1 VSGPVIPPY
10 FTRIITIILILI
22 ITGEAMSGPQYRKK
36 LGDRHPQITLPS
48 HPVMKKEVKK
58 KSIWDK
64 VWESYDPS
72 PYNKIKIK
80 IK

>member
-1 VSGPVIPPY
+1 MVNNNNMATPNNKRKQIYIKDKKKTIFLYKKGTTQ
-10 FTRIITIILILI
+10 FTD
-22 ITGEAMSGPQYRKK
+22 M
-36 LGDRHPQITLPS
+36 
-48 HPVMKKEVKK
+48 VKKEVKK